1 MAIVY
6 RYIDLHDNIIK
17 YVGIVWANNRTLDD
31 RIREHSANDSWCK
44 GRYWKVEYLNR
55 DIQTRMDAELLEGHY
70 IGKFNTG
77 KWYNT
82 NKSSWGKS
90 TLLDDSNDQWIEY
103 GIICNTFSN
112 TESTKYDSLKI
123 QWIGTPNDTYSV
135 QLSVIDIK
143 EQREICLSLNH
154 WMDARIKE
162 NKNIA
167 FSSME
172 IFYLWFFE
180 NIAHVEKPELML
192 NHIICNKSP
201 VEIHATV
208 ELISS
213 VADGEY
219 NRAIINGVPFEI
231 EDNSIFVK
239 YEDAI
244 KKTTYKDFIYSPY
257 TKKNE
262 DLICSLHSLESYLDP
277 NRFYDEYDES
287 DQLLQ
292 IL

>member
-1 MAIVY
+1 MAIIY
-6 RYIDLHDNIIK
+6 RYIDLRDNIIK

-44 GRYWKVEYLNR
+44 GGYWKVEYLNR
-55 DIQTRMDAELLEGHY
+55 DIQNRMDAELLEAHY
-70 IGKFNTG
+70 IGKFDTG

-82 NKSSWGKS
+82 YKSSWGRS

-112 TESTKYDSLKI
+112 TVSSKYDSLKI

-167 FSSME
+167 FAS
-172 IFYLWFFE
+172 IKVFYLWFLE
-180 NIAHVEKPELML
+180 NIACINNPELMI
-192 NHIICNKSP
+192 NHIICSKSP
-201 VEIHATV
+201 VVINTDI
-208 ELISS
+208 ELFPTAIT
-213 VADGEY
+213 GEY
-219 NRAIINGVPFEI
+219 NKIIINGIPLEI
-231 EDNSIFVK
+231 EGNSILIK
-239 YEDAI
+239 YENAS
-244 KKTTYKDFIYSPY
+244 KGTTYRDFVYSPFIE
-257 TKKNE
+257 NSN
-262 DLICSLHSLESYLDP
+262 DIICSLHSLESYLDP
-277 NRFYDEYDES
+277 NNFYDEFMYSEE
-287 DQLLQ
+287 
-292 IL
+292 

>member
-6 RYIDLHDNIIK
+6 RYIDLRDNIIK

-31 RIREHSANDSWCK
+31 RIREHSANDFWCK
-44 GRYWKVEYLNR
+44 GGYWKVEYLNR
-55 DIQTRMDAELLEGHY
+55 DIQNRMDAELLEAHY
-70 IGKFNTG
+70 IGKFDTG

-82 NKSSWGKS
+82 YKSSWGRS

-112 TESTKYDSLKI
+112 TVSSKYDSLKI

-167 FSSME
+167 FAS
-172 IFYLWFFE
+172 IKVFYLWYC
-180 NIAHVEKPELML
+180 M
-192 NHIICNKSP
+192 
-201 VEIHATV
+201 
-208 ELISS
+208 
-213 VADGEY
+213 Y
-219 NRAIINGVPFEI
+219 
-231 EDNSIFVK
+231 
-239 YEDAI
+239 
-244 KKTTYKDFIYSPY
+244 
-257 TKKNE
+257 
-262 DLICSLHSLESYLDP
+262 
-277 NRFYDEYDES
+277 
-287 DQLLQ
+287 
-292 IL
+292 